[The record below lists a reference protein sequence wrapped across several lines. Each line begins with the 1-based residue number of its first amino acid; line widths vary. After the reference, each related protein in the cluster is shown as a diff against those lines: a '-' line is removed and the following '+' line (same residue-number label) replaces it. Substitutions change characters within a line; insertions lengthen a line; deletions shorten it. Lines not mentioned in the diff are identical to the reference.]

1 MPLDVGFGWRPAKA
15 SHVFC
20 NERKVLDL
28 PLGGPLSGTLRRRQ
42 LRLTQRNDEFFGAG
56 VDDKSDATREIN
68 GECLTSVSDGTCDF
82 LTYKGSGKSFRAD
95 GSWRH
100 EDAVTGVPGNEH
112 SAALDF

>member
-20 NERKVLDL
+20 NERKVLEL

-56 VDDKSDATREIN
+56 VDDKSDATREMN
-68 GECLTSVSDGTCDF
+68 GEFLRSVSDGTCDF
-82 LTYKGSGKSFRAD
+82 LTDKGSGKAFGAD
-95 GSWRH
+95 GSWWH
-100 EDAVTGVPGNEH
+100 DDAVTSVPRNEH
-112 SAALDF
+112 NAALDF